1 MEWKLIHAE
10 MTRTDEDGFVGK
22 VQFEVPGHKKPY
34 EIALQ
39 SKKGKD
45 WAYGLFFL
53 NEAGPEEEI
62 EQVEE
67 ELEEDDELYEALI
80 EAARSTYA
88 AEG

>member
-10 MTRTDEDGFVGK
+10 MARTEEDGFVGK
-22 VQFEVPGHKKPY
+22 VHFEVSGHKKPY

-67 ELEEDDELYEALI
+67 ELEENDEMYEALV
-80 EAARSTYA
+80 EAARSSYA
-88 AEG
+88 PEG